1 MLLVVS
7 FVVNALT
14 SQVEFSH
21 ELSSVQ
27 EKFDMCYD
35 AISQHLNN
43 LRHHIY
49 RVDRD
54 SSGMLRVMRS
64 LYDITERNVEQEVF
78 SLLLLSAT
86 CF

>member
-1 MLLVVS
+1 MFKKHSL
-7 FVVNALT
+7 
-14 SQVEFSH
+14 SQAEFSH

-35 AISQHLNN
+35 ALCGQLDS

-54 SSGMLRVMRS
+54 SNGLLRVMRS
-64 LYDITERNVEQEVF
+64 LNDITERNVDIEVC
-78 SLLLLSAT
+78 S
-86 CF
+86 